1 MQINIVMNM
10 TGSLYDQFIVRL
22 EESYGYSDGQIGR
35 NVAIGTDLVADVAVW
50 RSADAKTACSTPDIC
65 IIGKCSDEHIR
76 INAEEYFQ
84 DYNLA
89 ALSGLSFY
97 VAINLKETRVFYID
111 NSVRP
116 FKKTEVGDFP
126 TAEDILD
133 EASLRKFIEKVN
145 RNTRDDILSK
155 FARCHNIIR
164 NIDKLSPEAAF
175 DEMSKVLF
183 IKMQYERDSKEEL
196 TFTRKKFEISET
208 QYKLTN
214 TGEYYQHLF
223 DRLKAEYQD
232 DRVFESSDSLRIRR
246 ESFVRIIEELEGIN
260 LGKTSDDI
268 KGAVFENFL
277 GKTFRGELGQFFTPR
292 TVVEYMINVLDIKEG
307 ELVCDP
313 CCGSGGFL
321 IKVFE
326 HIQSIIDEDLNR
338 QLKNATDKQKAM
350 KKLMSEI
357 DTKNPNSRY
366 YKLCHNYFFGVDANP
381 RMARTAKMNMIMHGD
396 GHVGVY
402 QHDGLFSVGGVFDGR
417 FDVVLIN
424 PPFGARLDNTVR
436 ITNDDVPTD
445 EEVVHFKSLFGDEYV
460 EKVYKKILN
469 ASIYKDGGMPVSKL
483 YHLKQMNTEALFIE
497 RTLQLLKPGGRA
509 GIVLPEG
516 VMNNKNMA
524 GVRNYLEQHAKIL
537 NITSIPSDVFIAS
550 GANIKPSLLF
560 IQKFTVEEERM
571 MSDTNVDYQLS
582 VTKVNDA
589 GILSTGLPSE
599 NKEFPVAWSEVAS
612 WIRLGT
618 LTNAVFTK
626 EIGKSQLSNWSVLP
640 FFNQSIKYNNS
651 FRQVMLKEVLDFSE
665 NPVTIEDN
673 ILYTRI
679 TVKLFNKGIVMRD
692 QAYGREIGTKK
703 QYKVT
708 TGQFVVSKID
718 GKSGA
723 FGIVPTALDGSVVTH
738 DFMVFDIDIN
748 QIDPLYLELV
758 MNNDGFL
765 SQFKENSSGSTGRKR
780 LSRETFLNT
789 RIGLPSVR
797 EQQQLLRQISSIIRE
812 REQLKQQ
819 LDTSI
824 EVFYKKIFD

>member
-1 MQINIVMNM
+1 MKE
-10 TGSLYDQFIVRL
+10 TGSLYDQFVMRL
-22 EESYGYSDGQIGR
+22 VQSYGFSVDQIGR
-35 NVAIGTDLVADVAVW
+35 NIAIGRELVADIAVW
-50 RSADAKTACSTPDIC
+50 RSVEAKVACSTPDIC
-65 IIGKCSDEHIR
+65 IIGKCSEEHIR
-76 INAEEYFQ
+76 INADDYFQ

-111 NSVRP
+111 SSVRP

-126 TAEDILD
+126 SVNDIVD
-133 EASLRKFIEKVN
+133 EASLRKFIDKVN

-155 FARCHNIIR
+155 FAKCHNIIR

-196 TFTRKKFEISET
+196 TFTKKKYET
-208 QYKLTN
+208 GELQYKSAN
-214 TGEYYQHLF
+214 TGEYYQKLF
-223 DRLKAEYQD
+223 DELKADYQD
-232 DRVFESSDSLRIRR
+232 DHVFESGDMLRIRR
-246 ESFVRIIEELEGIN
+246 ESFIRIIEELEGIN

-268 KGAVFENFL
+268 KGTVFENFL

-326 HIQSIIDEDLNR
+326 HIQGIIDEDLNLK
-338 QLKNATDKQKAM
+338 LKNSDNKQSAIQALMKETDV
-350 KKLMSEI
+350 
-357 DTKNPNSRY
+357 KNSSSRY
-366 YKLCHNYFFGVDANP
+366 YKLCHDYLFGVDANP

-402 QHDGLFSVGGVFDGR
+402 QHDGLFNVGGVFDGR

-436 ITNDDVPTD
+436 ITADDVPSDD
-445 EEVVHFKSLFGDEYV
+445 EVSHFTNLFGNEYV
-460 EKVYKKILN
+460 EKVYKPILN
-469 ASIYKDGGMPVSKL
+469 ASNYKDGGMPVSKL

-524 GVRNYLEQHAKIL
+524 GVRKFVEQHAKIL

-560 IQKFTVEEERM
+560 IQKFTEEEIAASRD
-571 MSDTNVDYQLS
+571 SDYVLS

-599 NKEFPVAWSEVAS
+599 NKDFPIACKEVAN
-612 WIRLGT
+612 WIETGAISNSVYTKT
-618 LTNAVFTK
+618 LH
-626 EIGKSQLSNWSVLP
+626 KSQLNNWSVTS
-640 FFNQSIKYNNS
+640 FFNQTVKYNS
-651 FRQVMLKEVLDFSE
+651 DYPQVALKNVLMFSE
-665 NPVTIEDN
+665 SSVVIEDD

-679 TVKLFNKGIVMRD
+679 TVKLFNKGIVRRD

-703 QYKVT
+703 QNKVH

-723 FGIVPTALDGSVVTH
+723 FGIVPETLDGSVVTH
-738 DFMVFDIDIN
+738 DFMVFDMKKEI
-748 QIDPLYLELV
+748 IDPLYLELV
-758 MNNDGFL
+758 MNNNGFL
-765 SQFKENSSGSTGRKR
+765 SQFKEKSSGSTGRKR
-780 LSRETFLNT
+780 LSKETFLNT
-789 RIGLPSVR
+789 KIALPSLE
-797 EQQQLLRQISSIIRE
+797 EQQSMLRQIASIIEE
-812 REQLKQQ
+812 RENLKQV
-819 LDTSI
+819 LDASV
-824 EVFYKKIFD
+824 EDFYKRVFN

>member
-1 MQINIVMNM
+1 MRETV
-10 TGSLYDQFIVRL
+10 SLYDQFVMRL
-22 EESYGYSDGQIGR
+22 EQSYGYSHGQIDR
-35 NVAIGTDLVADVAVW
+35 NVSIDNELVADIAVW
-50 RSADAKTACSTPDIC
+50 RSVEAKAAHSTPDIC

-76 INAEEYFQ
+76 INADDYFQ

-126 TAEDILD
+126 SANDILD
-133 EASLRKFIEKVN
+133 EASLHKFIDKVN
-145 RNTRDDILSK
+145 RNTRDAILSK
-155 FARCHNIIR
+155 FSKCHNIIR

-183 IKMQYERDSKEEL
+183 IKMQYERDSTEEL
-196 TFTRKKFEISET
+196 TYTRKKYET
-208 QYKLTN
+208 AEAQYKQTN
-214 TGEYYQHLF
+214 TGEYFHHLF
-223 DRLKAEYQD
+223 DLLKAEYQD
-232 DRVFESSDSLRIRR
+232 DHVFETGDMLRIRR

-292 TVVEYMINVLDIKEG
+292 TVVDYMISVLDVKEG

-326 HIQSIIDEDLNR
+326 HIQSIIDEDLNH
-338 QLKNATDKQKAM
+338 QLKNAKYKQSAIQVLKDETD
-350 KKLMSEI
+350 I
-357 DTKNPNSRY
+357 KNPNSRY
-366 YKLCHNYFFGVDANP
+366 YKLCHDYLFGVDANP

-402 QHDGLFSVGGVFDGR
+402 QHDGLFSVGGVFDDR

-424 PPFGARLDNTVR
+424 PPFGARPDNTVR

-445 EEVVHFKSLFGDEYV
+445 EEVAHFRELFGDEYV
-460 EKVYKKILN
+460 EKVYKPILK
-469 ASIYKDGGMPVSKL
+469 ASKYKDGGMPVSRL
-483 YHLKQMNTEALFIE
+483 FHIKQMNTEVLFIE

-516 VMNNKNMA
+516 VMNNKNMS
-524 GVRNYLEQHAKIL
+524 GVRSFIEQHAKIL

-560 IQKFTVEEERM
+560 IQKYTKEEEN
-571 MSDTNVDYQLS
+571 SLKGKDYSLS

-589 GILSTGLPSE
+589 GILSTGLPSD
-599 NKEFPVAWSEVAS
+599 NKEFPVASKEVAN
-612 WIRLGT
+612 WICTGNIQ
-618 LTNAVFTK
+618 NAEFTK
-626 EIGKSQLSNWSVLP
+626 VIVKSKLSNWSVMP
-640 FFNQSIKYNNS
+640 FFNQSVNYNTQYK
-651 FRQVMLKEVLDFSE
+651 QVLLKEVLSFSE
-665 NPVTIEDN
+665 TPVVIEDDTF
-673 ILYTRI
+673 YTRI
-679 TVKLFNKGIVMRD
+679 TVKLFNKGIVKRD

-703 QYKVT
+703 QYKVNA
-708 TGQFVVSKID
+708 GQFVVSKID

-723 FGIVPTALDGSVVTH
+723 FGIVPDTLDGSVVTH
-738 DFMVFDIDIN
+738 DFMVFDIDKSI
-748 QIDPLYLELV
+748 IEPLYLELV
-758 MNNDGFL
+758 MNNEDFL

-780 LSRETFLNT
+780 LSKETFLNT
-789 RIGLPSVR
+789 RIGLPTLK
-797 EQQQLLRQISSIIRE
+797 EQKEMLQQIALIIEE
-812 REQLKQQ
+812 RESLKRL
-819 LDTSI
+819 LDASI
-824 EVFYKKIFD
+824 EDFYKKVFY

>member
-1 MQINIVMNM
+1 MKE
-10 TGSLYDQFIVRL
+10 TFSLYDQFEMRL
-22 EESYGYSDGQIGR
+22 EKSYGYSSDQIDRNISIDGEF
-35 NVAIGTDLVADVAVW
+35 VADIAVW
-50 RSADAKTACSTPDIC
+50 KSVEARKVHSTPDIC
-65 IIGKCSDEHIR
+65 IIGKCADEHIR
-76 INAEEYFQ
+76 INADDYFQ

-89 ALSGLSFY
+89 ALSRLSFY

-126 TAEDILD
+126 TANDILD
-133 EASLRKFIEKVN
+133 ETSLQKFINKVN
-145 RNTRDDILSK
+145 RNTRDAILSK
-155 FARCHNIIR
+155 FAKCHNIIR

-196 TFTRKKFEISET
+196 TYTRKKFEAVEA
-208 QYKLTN
+208 QYKQQN
-214 TGEYYQHLF
+214 IGEYYHHLF
-223 DRLKAEYQD
+223 DALKLEYQD
-232 DRVFESSDSLRIRR
+232 DHVFDLGETLRIRR
-246 ESFVRIIEELEGIN
+246 ESFVRIIEELEGVN

-268 KGAVFENFL
+268 KGTVFENFL

-292 TVVEYMINVLDIKEG
+292 TVVEYMIRVLGVKEG

-326 HIQSIIDEDLNR
+326 HIQSIIDEDLNN
-338 QLKNATDKQKAM
+338 QLKNAVDKQGALQQ
-350 KKLMSEI
+350 LMDETNI
-357 DTKNPNSRY
+357 KNTNSRY
-366 YKLCHNYFFGVDANP
+366 YKLCHDYFFGVDANP

-402 QHDGLFSVGGVFDGR
+402 QHDGLFNVGGVYDGR

-445 EEVVHFKSLFGDEYV
+445 DEIIHFKNLFGVDYI
-460 EKVYKKILN
+460 EKVYKPILN
-469 ASIYKDGGMPVSKL
+469 ASQYKDGGMPVSRL
-483 YHLKQMNTEALFIE
+483 FHLKQMNTEVLFIE

-516 VMNNKNMA
+516 VMNNKNMM
-524 GVRNYLEQHAKIL
+524 GVRSFIEKHAKIL

-560 IQKFTVEEERM
+560 IQKFSEEEER
-571 MSDTNVDYQLS
+571 SFKDADYALS
-582 VTKVNDA
+582 ITKVNDA

-599 NKEFPVAWSEVAS
+599 NKELPMASKEVAS
-612 WIRLGT
+612 WICTSNIL
-618 LTNAVFTK
+618 NAEFTK
-626 EIGKSQLSNWSVLP
+626 VINKSQLSNWSVMP
-640 FFNQSIKYNNS
+640 FFNQSVNYNS
-651 FRQVMLKEVLDFSE
+651 QYPQVTLREVLSFCE
-665 NPVTIEDN
+665 NPVVIEDEN
-673 ILYTRI
+673 LYTRI
-679 TVKLFNKGIVMRD
+679 TVKLFNKGIVKRD

-703 QYKVT
+703 QYKVSA
-708 TGQFVVSKID
+708 GQFVVSKID

-723 FGIVPTALDGSVVTH
+723 FGIVPDKLDNSIVTH
-738 DFMVFDIDIN
+738 DFMVYDIENKKIN
-748 QIDPLYLELV
+748 PLYLELV
-758 MNNDGFL
+758 MNNEDFL

-780 LSRETFLNT
+780 LSKETFLNT
-789 RIGLPSVR
+789 RIGLPTLS
-797 EQQQLLRQISSIIRE
+797 EQNEMLQKIASIIEE
-812 REQLKQQ
+812 RESLKRQ
-819 LDTSI
+819 LDASI
-824 EVFYKKIFD
+824 GEFYKKIFN

>member
-1 MQINIVMNM
+1 MKI
-10 TGSLYDQFIVRL
+10 TGSLYDQFILRL
-22 EESYGYSDGQIGR
+22 KESYGYSEGQIAR
-35 NVAIGTDLVADVAVW
+35 NVTIGNDLLADVAVW
-50 RSADAKTACSTPDIC
+50 RSEEAKTACSTPDIC
-65 IIGKCSDEHIR
+65 IIGKCCNEHIR
-76 INAEEYFQ
+76 INADEYFQ

-97 VAINLKETRVFYID
+97 VAINLKETRIFYID

-116 FKKTEVGDFP
+116 LKKTEVGDFP
-126 TAEDILD
+126 TAKDILD
-133 EASLRKFIEKVN
+133 ETSLRKFIDKVN
-145 RNTRDDILSK
+145 RNTRDDILTK
-155 FARCHNIIR
+155 FSRCHNIIR

-196 TFTRKKFEISET
+196 TFTRKKFESSEML
-208 QYKLTN
+208 YKSAN
-214 TGEYYQHLF
+214 KGEYYQHLF
-223 DRLKAEYQD
+223 DKLKINYRD
-232 DRVFESSDSLRIRR
+232 DRVFESNESLRIRR

-260 LGKTSDDI
+260 LGKTSEDI
-268 KGAVFENFL
+268 KGTVFENFL

-292 TVVEYMINVLDIKEG
+292 TVVEYMIRVLGVKEG

-338 QLKNATDKQKAM
+338 QLKSASDKQEAM
-350 KKLMSEI
+350 KKLMSET

-366 YKLCHNYFFGVDANP
+366 YKLCHNYLFGVDANP

-402 QHDGLFSVGGVFDGR
+402 QHDGLFSVGGVYDGR

-436 ITNDDVPTD
+436 ITNDDVPTE
-445 EEVVHFKSLFGDEYV
+445 EEVAHFKSIFGEAYM
-460 EKVYKKILN
+460 EKVYEPILQ
-469 ASIYKDGGMPVSKL
+469 ASMHKGGGMPVSKL
-483 YHLKQMNTEALFIE
+483 FHLKQMNTEALFIE

-524 GVRNYLEQHAKIL
+524 GVRMFLEQHARIL

-560 IQKFTVEEERM
+560 IQKFTDEEERRVEET
-571 MSDTNVDYQLS
+571 DDYQLS
-582 VTKVNDA
+582 ATKVNDA
-589 GILSTGLPSE
+589 GILSTGLPSG
-599 NKEFPVAWSEVAS
+599 NKEFPIAWGEVNH
-612 WIRLGT
+612 WIEYGSLS
-618 LTNAVFTK
+618 NAIFTK
-626 EIGKSQLSNWSVLP
+626 EIRKSQLSNWSVLP

-651 FRQVMLKEVLDFSE
+651 FPQVLLKEILTFNE
-665 NPVTIEDN
+665 NPVVIEDS

-708 TGQFVVSKID
+708 TGQFIVSKID

-723 FGIVPTALDGSVVTH
+723 FGIIPDMLDGSVVTH
-738 DFMVFDIDIN
+738 DFMVFDIDRN
-748 QIDPLYLELV
+748 VIDPLYLELV
-758 MNNDGFL
+758 MNNEGFL

-780 LSRETFLNT
+780 LSKDAFLNT
-789 RIGLPSVR
+789 RIGLPPLKD
-797 EQQQLLRQISSIIRE
+797 QQKMLYKISSIIRE
-812 REQLKQQ
+812 REQLKKQ
-819 LDTSI
+819 LEVNI
-824 EVFYKKIFD
+824 EDFYKKIFD

>member
-1 MQINIVMNM
+1 MKE
-10 TGSLYDQFIVRL
+10 TFSLYDQFEMRL
-22 EESYGYSDGQIGR
+22 EKSYGYSSDQIDRNISIDGEF
-35 NVAIGTDLVADVAVW
+35 VADIAVW
-50 RSADAKTACSTPDIC
+50 KSVEARKVHSTPDIC
-65 IIGKCSDEHIR
+65 IIGKCADEHIR
-76 INAEEYFQ
+76 INADDYFQ

-89 ALSGLSFY
+89 ALSRLSFY

-126 TAEDILD
+126 TANDILD
-133 EASLRKFIEKVN
+133 ETSLQKFINKVN
-145 RNTRDDILSK
+145 RNTRDAILSK
-155 FARCHNIIR
+155 FAKCHNIIR

-196 TFTRKKFEISET
+196 TYTRKKFEAVEA
-208 QYKLTN
+208 QYKQQN
-214 TGEYYQHLF
+214 IGEYYHHLF
-223 DRLKAEYQD
+223 DALKLEYQD
-232 DRVFESSDSLRIRR
+232 DHVFDLGETLRIRR
-246 ESFVRIIEELEGIN
+246 ESFVRIIEELEGVN

-268 KGAVFENFL
+268 KGTVFENFL

-292 TVVEYMINVLDIKEG
+292 TVVEYMIRVLGVKEG

-326 HIQSIIDEDLNR
+326 HIQSIIDEDLNN
-338 QLKNATDKQKAM
+338 QLKNAVDKQGALQQ
-350 KKLMSEI
+350 LMDETNI
-357 DTKNPNSRY
+357 KNTNSRY
-366 YKLCHNYFFGVDANP
+366 YKLCHDYFFGVDANP

-402 QHDGLFSVGGVFDGR
+402 QHDGLFNVGGVYDGR

-445 EEVVHFKSLFGDEYV
+445 DEIIHFKNLFGVDYI
-460 EKVYKKILN
+460 EKVYKPILN
-469 ASIYKDGGMPVSKL
+469 ASQYKDGGMPVSRL
-483 YHLKQMNTEALFIE
+483 FHLKQMNTEVLFIE

-516 VMNNKNMA
+516 VMNNKNMM
-524 GVRNYLEQHAKIL
+524 GVRSFIEKHAKIL

-560 IQKFTVEEERM
+560 IQKFSEEEER
-571 MSDTNVDYQLS
+571 SFKDADYALS
-582 VTKVNDA
+582 ITKVNDA

-599 NKEFPVAWSEVAS
+599 NKELPVASKEVAS
-612 WIRLGT
+612 WICTSNIL
-618 LTNAVFTK
+618 NAEFTK
-626 EIGKSQLSNWSVLP
+626 VINKSQLSNWSVMP
-640 FFNQSIKYNNS
+640 FFNQSVNYNS
-651 FRQVMLKEVLDFSE
+651 QYPQVTLREVLSFCE
-665 NPVTIEDN
+665 NPVVIEDEN
-673 ILYTRI
+673 LYTRI
-679 TVKLFNKGIVMRD
+679 TVKLFNKGIVKRD

-703 QYKVT
+703 QYKVSA
-708 TGQFVVSKID
+708 GQFVVSKID

-723 FGIVPTALDGSVVTH
+723 FGIVPDKLDNSIVTH
-738 DFMVFDIDIN
+738 DFMVYDIENKKIN
-748 QIDPLYLELV
+748 PLYLELV
-758 MNNDGFL
+758 MNNEDFL

-780 LSRETFLNT
+780 LSKETFLNT
-789 RIGLPSVR
+789 RIGLPTLS
-797 EQQQLLRQISSIIRE
+797 EQNEMLQKIASIIEE
-812 REQLKQQ
+812 RESLKRQ
-819 LDTSI
+819 LDASI
-824 EVFYKKIFD
+824 GEFYKKIFN

>member
-1 MQINIVMNM
+1 MKE
-10 TGSLYDQFIVRL
+10 TSSLYEQFVMRL
-22 EESYGYSDGQIGR
+22 EQSYGYSAEQIDRNISIDG
-35 NVAIGTDLVADVAVW
+35 NLVADIAVW
-50 RSADAKTACSTPDIC
+50 RSVDAKMVHSTPDIC
-65 IIGKCSDEHIR
+65 IIGKCTDEHIR
-76 INAEEYFQ
+76 INADDYFQ

-126 TAEDILD
+126 TANDILD

-145 RNTRDDILSK
+145 RNTRDAILSK
-155 FARCHNIIR
+155 FAKCHNIIR

-196 TFTRKKFEISET
+196 TYTRKKYEVAES
-208 QYKLTN
+208 QYKQQN
-214 TGEYYQHLF
+214 AGEYFHHLF
-223 DRLKAEYQD
+223 DALKLEYQD
-232 DRVFESSDSLRIRR
+232 DHVFETGDTLRIRR
-246 ESFVRIIEELEGIN
+246 ESFIRIIEELEGVN

-268 KGAVFENFL
+268 KGTVFENFL

-292 TVVEYMINVLDIKEG
+292 TVVEYMINVLDVKEG
-307 ELVCDP
+307 EIVCDP

-326 HIQSIIDEDLNR
+326 HIQSLIDEDLNC
-338 QLKNATDKQKAM
+338 QLKNATNRQGAM
-350 KKLMSEI
+350 RQLMDETNIKS
-357 DTKNPNSRY
+357 TNSRY
-366 YKLCHNYFFGVDANP
+366 YKLCHDYLFGVDANP

-402 QHDGLFSVGGVFDGR
+402 QHDGLFNVGGVYDER

-436 ITNDDVPTD
+436 ITSDDVPSDD
-445 EEVVHFKSLFGDEYV
+445 EVRHFKILFGDDYI
-460 EKVYKKILN
+460 EKVYKPIMK
-469 ASIYKDGGMPVSKL
+469 ASQYKDGGMPVSRL
-483 YHLKQMNTEALFIE
+483 FHIKQMNTEVLFIE

-524 GVRNYLEQHAKIL
+524 GVRSFIEQHARIL

-560 IQKFTVEEERM
+560 IQKYTEEEELNM
-571 MSDTNVDYQLS
+571 KEVDYSLS

-599 NKEFPVAWSEVAS
+599 NKEFPVASKEVAK
-612 WIRLGT
+612 WIETGNILD
-618 LTNAVFTK
+618 AKFTK
-626 EIGKSQLSNWSVLP
+626 VILKSQLSNWSVMP
-640 FFNQSIKYNNS
+640 FFNQSVNYNS
-651 FRQVMLKEVLDFSE
+651 QYPQVTLKEVLSFSE
-665 NPVTIEDN
+665 TPVVIQDE

-679 TVKLFNKGIVMRD
+679 TVKLFNKGVVKRD

-703 QYKVT
+703 QYKVS

-723 FGIVPTALDGSVVTH
+723 FGIVPNVLDGSVVTH
-738 DFMVFDIDIN
+738 DFMVFDINKSIIN
-748 QIDPLYLELV
+748 PLYLELV
-758 MNNDGFL
+758 MNNEDFL

-780 LSRETFLNT
+780 LSKESFLNT
-789 RIGLPSVR
+789 RIGLPTLD
-797 EQQQLLRQISSIIRE
+797 EQNEMLQQISSIIE
-812 REQLKQQ
+812 EQESLKRQ
-819 LDTSI
+819 LDASI
-824 EVFYKKIFD
+824 GEFYKKVFD

>member
-1 MQINIVMNM
+1 MYCNGMKETV
-10 TGSLYDQFIVRL
+10 SLYDQFVMRL
-22 EESYGYSDGQIGR
+22 EQSYGYSADQIDRNISIDGE
-35 NVAIGTDLVADVAVW
+35 LVADIAVW
-50 RSADAKTACSTPDIC
+50 RSVEAKKVHSTPDIC
-65 IIGKCSDEHIR
+65 IIGKCADEHIR
-76 INAEEYFQ
+76 INADDYFQ

-126 TAEDILD
+126 TANDILD
-133 EASLRKFIEKVN
+133 EASLQKFIDKVN
-145 RNTRDDILSK
+145 RNTRDAILSK
-155 FARCHNIIR
+155 FAKCHNIIR

-196 TFTRKKFEISET
+196 TYTRKKYET
-208 QYKLTN
+208 AEAQYKQQN
-214 TGEYYQHLF
+214 IGEYYHHLF
-223 DRLKAEYQD
+223 DALKLEYQD
-232 DRVFESSDSLRIRR
+232 DHVFEPGDTLRIRR
-246 ESFVRIIEELEGIN
+246 ESFVRIIEELEGVN

-268 KGAVFENFL
+268 KGTVFENFL
-277 GKTFRGELGQFFTPR
+277 GKTFRGELGQFFIPR
-292 TVVEYMINVLDIKEG
+292 TVVEYMISVLGVKEG

-326 HIQSIIDEDLNR
+326 HIQSIIDEDLNH
-338 QLKNATDKQKAM
+338 QLKNATDKQGALQQ
-350 KKLMSEI
+350 LMDETNI
-357 DTKNPNSRY
+357 KNTNSRY
-366 YKLCHNYFFGVDANP
+366 YKLCHDYFFGVDANP

-402 QHDGLFSVGGVFDGR
+402 QHDGLFNVGGVYDGR

-445 EEVVHFKSLFGDEYV
+445 DEFFHFKNLFGVDYI
-460 EKVYKKILN
+460 EKVYKPIQI
-469 ASIYKDGGMPVSKL
+469 ASQYKDGGMPVSRL
-483 YHLKQMNTEALFIE
+483 FHLKQMNTEVLFIE

-516 VMNNKNMA
+516 VMNNKNMM
-524 GVRNYLEQHAKIL
+524 GVRSFIEKHAKIL

-560 IQKFTVEEERM
+560 IQKFTEEEERIFK
-571 MSDTNVDYQLS
+571 DADYALS

-599 NKEFPVAWSEVAS
+599 NKELPVASKEVAS
-612 WIRLGT
+612 WICTSNL
-618 LTNAVFTK
+618 LNAEFTK
-626 EIGKSQLSNWSVLP
+626 VINKSQLSNWSVMP
-640 FFNQSIKYNNS
+640 FFNQGVNYNS
-651 FRQVMLKEVLDFSE
+651 QYPQVTLREVLSFSE
-665 NPVTIEDN
+665 KPVVIEDEN
-673 ILYTRI
+673 LYTRI
-679 TVKLFNKGIVMRD
+679 TVKLFNKGIVKRD
-692 QAYGREIGTKK
+692 QVYGREIGTKK
-703 QYKVT
+703 QYKVSA
-708 TGQFVVSKID
+708 GQFVVSKID

-723 FGIVPTALDGSVVTH
+723 FGIVPDKLDNSIVTH
-738 DFMVFDIDIN
+738 DFMVYDIKSNKIN
-748 QIDPLYLELV
+748 PLYLELV
-758 MNNDGFL
+758 MNNEDFL

-780 LSRETFLNT
+780 LSKDTFLNT
-789 RIGLPSVR
+789 RIGLPTLN
-797 EQQQLLRQISSIIRE
+797 EQNEMLQKIASIIEE
-812 REQLKQQ
+812 RESLNRQ
-819 LDTSI
+819 LDASI
-824 EVFYKKIFD
+824 GEFYKKVFN

>member
-1 MQINIVMNM
+1 MKETV
-10 TGSLYDQFIVRL
+10 SLYDQFVMRL
-22 EESYGYSDGQIGR
+22 EQSYGYSVNQIDR
-35 NVAIGTDLVADVAVW
+35 NVPIDGKLVADIAVW
-50 RSADAKTACSTPDIC
+50 RSVEAKAAHSTPDIC

-76 INAEEYFQ
+76 INADDYFQ

-116 FKKTEVGDFP
+116 FKKIEVGDFP
-126 TAEDILD
+126 TASDIID
-133 EASLRKFIEKVN
+133 DSSLRKFIDKVN
-145 RNTRDDILSK
+145 RNTRDAILSK
-155 FARCHNIIR
+155 FAKCHNIIR

-196 TFTRKKFEISET
+196 TYTRKKYETAET
-208 QYKLTN
+208 QYKQN
-214 TGEYYQHLF
+214 NSGEYFHHLF
-223 DRLKAEYQD
+223 DVLKAEYQD
-232 DRVFESSDSLRIRR
+232 DHVFETGDTLRIRR
-246 ESFVRIIEELEGIN
+246 ESFVRIIEELEGVN

-268 KGAVFENFL
+268 KGTVFENFL

-338 QLKNATDKQKAM
+338 QLKNTTDKQGAM
-350 KKLMSEI
+350 RLLMNETNI
-357 DTKNPNSRY
+357 KNINSRY
-366 YKLCHNYFFGVDANP
+366 YKLCHDYLFGVDANP

-402 QHDGLFSVGGVFDGR
+402 QHDGLFNVGGVYDGR

-436 ITNDDVPTD
+436 ITGDDVPSDD
-445 EEVVHFKSLFGDEYV
+445 EVRHFKDLYGDEYM
-460 EKVYKKILN
+460 EKVYKPILK
-469 ASIYKDGGMPVSKL
+469 ASQYKDGGMPVSRL
-483 YHLKQMNTEALFIE
+483 FHIKQMNTEVLFIE

-516 VMNNKNMA
+516 VMNNKNMS
-524 GVRNYLEQHAKIL
+524 GVRSFIEQHARIL

-560 IQKFTVEEERM
+560 IQKYTKEEEN
-571 MSDTNVDYQLS
+571 SSKGKDYSLS

-589 GILSTGLPSE
+589 GILSTGLPSD
-599 NKEFPVAWSEVAS
+599 NKEFPVASKEVTN
-612 WIRLGT
+612 WIFTGILQ
-618 LTNAVFTK
+618 NAEFTK
-626 EIGKSQLSNWSVLP
+626 VIAKSQLSNWSVMP
-640 FFNQSIKYNNS
+640 FFNQSVNYNTQYK
-651 FRQVMLKEVLDFSE
+651 QVLLKEVLSFSE
-665 NPVTIEDN
+665 TPIVIEDDT
-673 ILYTRI
+673 LYTRI
-679 TVKLFNKGIVMRD
+679 TVKLFNKGIVKRD

-703 QYKVT
+703 QYKVNA
-708 TGQFVVSKID
+708 GQFVVSKID

-723 FGIVPTALDGSVVTH
+723 FGIVPDSLDGSVVTH
-738 DFMVFDIDIN
+738 DFMVFDIDKSLIA
-748 QIDPLYLELV
+748 PLYLELV
-758 MNNDGFL
+758 MNNEDFL

-780 LSRETFLNT
+780 LSKETFLNT
-789 RIGLPSVR
+789 RIGLPTMK
-797 EQQQLLRQISSIIRE
+797 EQIEMLQQISSIIE
-812 REQLKQQ
+812 EQESLRRQM
-819 LDTSI
+819 DASI
-824 EVFYKKIFD
+824 GEFYKKVFD